1 MSEKI
6 DETLKKIASAMSK
19 ENSQTSSNIETES
32 KPENLLGEPD
42 CPHCQGLGYLR
53 KDVPLGHPDFGKVD
67 ICTCRHKQ
75 IAQQV
80 GKRLYALS
88 NLEDLHHLTFE
99 NFKPRGRVG
108 LAPLQADSLERAY
121 NHSRQFSQNLNGWL
135 LLQGPF
141 GCGKTHL
148 AAAIGNFAVSM
159 GVPTLFLT
167 IPDLLDTLRF
177 AFDSP
182 DTTFE
187 ERFEEVRNSPLLILD
202 DFGTQNATP
211 WAQEKLFQII
221 NYRYINHLP
230 LVVTTNLALEEIEA
244 RISSRLRDP
253 EIVTRV
259 QILAN
264 DYRDPMDDTGYSDLS
279 SLSMHRGRTFASFDL
294 RKGEGIPAKDLK
306 SLEKAFQLARQFA
319 EKPSGWLLFTGPH
332 GSGKTHLAA
341 AISYYRA
348 DLGERPIFVVV
359 PDLLDHLRATFSPSS
374 AVSYDRRFEEVK
386 NTQLLIMDDLGT
398 QSTTAWAREKLYQ
411 LFNFRYNAELPTV
424 ITTAD
429 TLDDLDPRLRS
440 RILDTRL
447 CTVSGITVPSYRGVP
462 RRQKSGSY
470 SRKSSSA

>member
-1 MSEKI
+1 
-6 DETLKKIASAMSK
+6 MSK
-19 ENSQTSSNIETES
+19 ANSPTSSNTKAQS
-32 KPENLLGEPD
+32 KPEGFLGDQD
-42 CPHCQGLGYLR
+42 CPHCHGLGYIR
-53 KDVPLGHPDFGKVD
+53 KDAPLGHPDFGKVD
-67 ICTCRHKQ
+67 ICTCRHNQ

-80 GKRLYALS
+80 SQKLFALS
-88 NLEDLHHLTFE
+88 NLEDLHHLTFD
-99 NFKPRGRVG
+99 NFNPRGRVG
-108 LAPLQADSLERAY
+108 LAPLQADSLERAF
-121 NHSRQFSQNLNGWL
+121 NHARQFSENLNGWI
-135 LLQGPF
+135 LLQGPY

-148 AAAIGNFAVSM
+148 AAAIGNFAVSV

-177 AFDSP
+177 AFDSQ

-187 ERFEEVRNSPLLILD
+187 ERFEQVRNSPLLILD
-202 DFGTQNATP
+202 DFGTQNATK

-230 LVVTTNLALEEIEA
+230 LVITTNLALEEIEA

-259 QILAN
+259 QILAT
-264 DYRDPMDDTGYSDLS
+264 DYRDPMNDTGYSDLS
-279 SLSMHRGRTFASFDL
+279 SLSLQRGRTFASFDL
-294 RKGEGIPAKDLK
+294 RKGEGIAAKDLK
-306 SLEKAFQLARQFA
+306 SLEKAFQIARQFA
-319 EKPSGWLLFTGPH
+319 EKPTGWLVFSGPH

-341 AISYYRA
+341 AISFYRA

-359 PDLLDHLRATFSPSS
+359 PDLLDHLRATFSPTS

-386 NTQLLIMDDLGT
+386 TTQLLILDDLGT

-411 LFNFRYNAELPTV
+411 LFNYRYNAELPTV

-429 TLDDLDPRLRS
+429 TLDELDARLRS

-447 CTVSGITVPSYRGVP
+447 CTISGITVPSYRGVP
-462 RRQKSGSY
+462 RRGKPGF
-470 SRKSSSA
+470 RN